1 VAFLTAGSI
10 AVCSVAPTILLNQH
24 GHGFIVVVLPF
35 EECHFGY
42 A

>member
-1 VAFLTAGSI
+1 VAFLTVGSI
-10 AVCSVAPTILLNQH
+10 AVCSVALTILLNQH

-35 EECHFGY
+35 VECYFGY